1 MAAGRAGWGYAFGVA
16 MAWHGAV
23 FWWLTQSAP
32 AMPDSPPRPV
42 LQFEMATLPPP
53 PPPPPPPSAPPVE
66 EVVPPLP
73 PPPAPLPA
81 EMPKP
86 DPPVRKAKPV
96 KPPRKVPAAQPV
108 TERPAEPVAAP
119 SAPVAAPP
127 APPAPVEEVYHPPD
141 VRAAY
146 ANNPKPAYPP
156 SARRMGQQGTVL
168 LTVEVSAS
176 GEVARVE
183 VKSGSGVDSLD
194 RAALAAVEKWRFVP
208 ARRNGQPVAATVT
221 VPIRFQLDA

>member
-1 MAAGRAGWGYAFGVA
+1 MVRASAWGYAFGVA
-16 MAWHGAV
+16 LAWHGGV
-23 FWWLTQSAP
+23 FWWLMRPGLS
-32 AMPDSPPRPV
+32 MPDSPPRPV
-42 LQFEMATLPPP
+42 VQFEMATLPPP
-53 PPPPPPPSAPPVE
+53 PPPFVEPPEPSPPVE
-66 EVVPPLP
+66 EVVPPP
-73 PPPAPLPA
+73 PPPLPA

-96 KPPRKVPAAQPV
+96 KPRKVPVAQPV
-108 TERPAEPVAAP
+108 TERPAEPLAAP
-119 SAPVAAPP
+119 TPAVAAPP

-146 ANNPKPAYPP
+146 ASNPKPAYPP
-156 SARRMGQQGTVL
+156 AARRMGQQGVVL
-168 LTVEVSAS
+168 LTVEVAAS

-194 RAALAAVEKWRFVP
+194 RAARAAVEKWRFVP